1 MNENRYTHAMATT
14 MTRPIRRQA
23 MKLCFLSLLMLAQ
36 AGTAKANVQDASP
49 EDTAWFA
56 GQWAT
61 GPADIPGYETMA
73 AAPDCSRAVTIHVI
87 RDNVIARETRLRNG
101 SLHRA
106 EFSVKRFG
114 QNFPWWP
121 TDSTASAPVARRT
134 GNDVFLLARTGD
146 MGRADWERAL
156 QHTRCPATAKP

>member
-1 MNENRYTHAMATT
+1 
-14 MTRPIRRQA
+14 
-23 MKLCFLSLLMLAQ
+23 MKKSRAILLGLILPCMSPLAW
-36 AGTAKANVQDASP
+36 ANVEAASA

-73 AAPDCSRAVTIHVI
+73 AAPDCSRPVTIHVI

-121 TDSTASAPVARRT
+121 ADSTASAPVARRT

-146 MGRADWERAL
+146 MGRADWDRAL